1 MIKVVL
7 HRVLVKP
14 DELAE
19 VDDTHRR
26 AKEMGIVIASDK
38 ELKRERAAVDTGTV
52 LEVGTTAFKDFGTD
66 APIKVGDRIA
76 YAKYGGKTV
85 IDPKTKEELL
95 ILNDEDVICK
105 FLEE

>member
-7 HRVLVKP
+7 HRILVKP
-14 DELAE
+14 DQLEE
-19 VDDTHRR
+19 IDDTHRR
-26 AKEMGIVIASDK
+26 AKEMGIVIASEK

-52 LEVGTTAFKDFGTD
+52 LEIGETAFKDFGTES
-66 APIKVGDRIA
+66 PIKVGDRVA

-85 IDPKTKEELL
+85 TDPATKKELL

>member
-7 HRVLVKP
+7 HRILVKP
-14 DELAE
+14 DQLEE
-19 VDDTHRR
+19 VDETHRR
-26 AKEMGIVIASDK
+26 AKEMGLVIASEK

-52 LEVGTTAFKDFGTD
+52 LEIGDTAFKDFNTD
-66 APIKVGDRIA
+66 SPIKVGDRIA
-76 YAKYGGKTV
+76 YAKYGGKAV
-85 IDPKTKEELL
+85 VDPKTKEELL